1 MRSGNK
7 IMIVDDEPDLL
18 ELLKTTLLANGYD
31 VVTASDGL
39 EGLEQ
44 AKNESPDL
52 ILLDIKM
59 PRMDGYTMLRELKKS
74 EGTKHIPVIMLT
86 VYDKMKDI
94 FELEGVKGYMIK
106 SANDQEILAKIKSV
120 LGEQTE

>member
-1 MRSGNK
+1 MRNAK
-7 IMIVDDEPDLL
+7 ILIVDDEPDLL
-18 ELLKTTLLANGYD
+18 ELLKTTLVNNGYD
-31 VVTASDGL
+31 VVTANDGL
-39 EGLEQ
+39 QGLEQ
-44 AKNESPDL
+44 VENENPDL

-74 EGTKHIPVIMLT
+74 EKTKHVPVIMLT

-106 SANDQEILAKIKSV
+106 SSNDQEILAQIKKI
-120 LGEQTE
+120 LEEQVG

>member
-1 MRSGNK
+1 MRNSK
-7 IMIVDDEPDLL
+7 ILIVDDEPDLL
-18 ELLKTTLLANGYD
+18 ELLKTTLLGNGYD
-31 VVTASDGL
+31 VVTANDGL
-39 EGLEQ
+39 QGLEQ
-44 AKNESPDL
+44 VGNESPDL

-74 EGTKHIPVIMLT
+74 EKTKHIPVIMLT

-106 SANDQEILAKIKSV
+106 SSNDQEILNQIKKV
-120 LGEQTE
+120 LEEEAG

>member
-1 MRSGNK
+1 MRNSK
-7 IMIVDDEPDLL
+7 ILIVDDEPDLL
-18 ELLKTTLLANGYD
+18 ELLKTTLVGNGYD
-31 VVTASDGL
+31 VVTANDGL
-39 EGLEQ
+39 QGLEQ
-44 AKNESPDL
+44 VDNENPDL

-74 EGTKHIPVIMLT
+74 EKTKHIPVIMLT

-106 SANDQEILAKIKSV
+106 SSNDQEILNKIKKV
-120 LGEQTE
+120 LEEDAG